1 MNKQELSAIML
12 IVKKLGWNDMPATV
26 ALEAIQ
32 KMINNDIAISLDCC
46 GFQDEPEDALLSIAT
61 QRPVNNIWLRLFIDS
76 YETLHDEC
84 LKHWALTY
92 RPQIEAWMRLG
103 HSFEDACQEWDIPS
117 KEWEWE
123 HYQDY
128 LAEMQEAYDETI
140 YSLKYSF
147 N

>member
-1 MNKQELSAIML
+1 MNKTELRAITL

-26 ALEAIQ
+26 AISAIQ

-46 GFQDEPEDALLSIAT
+46 GFEDEPEDALLSIAT
-61 QRPVNNIWLRLFIDS
+61 QRPVDNIWLRLFIDS

-92 RPQIEAWMRLG
+92 RPVIEKHMREG
-103 HSFEDACQEWDIPS
+103 MSFEEASQAWDIPS

-123 HYQDY
+123 MYQNFI
-128 LAEMQEAYDETI
+128 LEQQIAYDETI
-140 YSLKYSF
+140 VSLKYSF
-147 N
+147 